1 MDFMLACILW
11 RRRWRQR
18 HRTFF
23 FFAAIAKIVV
33 NGILAWHTKYSNYD
47 VWERTARARM
57 SHSSRN
63 DDKLCLAWPVHALCN
78 CRYCGMCA
86 YLASDI
92 FDFDCCQCLSLL
104 RFGVGRVATEPT
116 RQRLGSDMFEGRT
129 RIPAKVHHIP
139 KPPILYESSR
149 KFPAGPKPIAIFA
162 FDHHKYISS
171 KWHRF

>member
-1 MDFMLACILW
+1 MPEWILCL
-11 RRRWRQR
+11 RAYCGGGGGGSGIAL
-18 HRTFF
+18 FC
-23 FFAAIAKIVV
+23 FAAIAKIVV

-63 DDKLCLAWPVHALCN
+63 DDKLCLAWPAHALCN

-104 RFGVGRVATEPT
+104 RFGGGRVATEPT
-116 RQRLGSDMFEGRT
+116 RQRLGSDMFEGRA
-129 RIPAKVHHIP
+129 PAYQP
-139 KPPILYESSR
+139 KSITSQNLPSYKSLRGNFPQVQSR
-149 KFPAGPKPIAIFA
+149 
-162 FDHHKYISS
+162 
-171 KWHRF
+171 